1 MSENREYGQEELQLF
16 EDIKNGRTFDRD
28 DDLPPFYKKH
38 LLNLL
43 WMQGDSEYS
52 GALGYMP
59 WIEKA
64 PSLQEKVHSKQLIF
78 SRKDMKF
85 APFLSV

>member
-1 MSENREYGQEELQLF
+1 MAAEQSYAQEDLQLF
-16 EDIKNGRTFDRD
+16 EDIKNGKTFDKGD
-28 DDLPPFYKKH
+28 ELPEIYKKN

-59 WIEKA
+59 WIEK
-64 PSLQEKVHSKQLIF
+64 ST
-78 SRKDMKF
+78 RCN
-85 APFLSV
+85 

>member
-1 MSENREYGQEELQLF
+1 MEKEYTKEEFALF
-16 EDIKNGRTFDRD
+16 EDIKNGRTFDVGD
-28 DDLPPFYKKH
+28 ELPELYKKK

-64 PSLQEKVHSKQLIF
+64 PTIQSKGF
-78 SRKDMKF
+78 SR
-85 APFLSV
+85 PNY